1 MMKVYVNQTNT
12 YEGSTVVVEHQ
23 EKDQAA
29 RLELAE
35 SFILCGHQAFRTHI
49 KNIAVFIH
57 KGDRMEVAQGQ
68 FTGKE
73 GEGDLTRLES
83 GMSFMQVRASM
94 SMKEK
99 LRQVRGAICVNR
111 REIAHTRLEAIA
123 GADNSY
129 SLITIFGRGHLAI
142 KAGGAVYVT
151 RCSPVEV
158 VPRSHGNC
166 TEEIPVTVNGT
177 DAFVDPISY
186 VIKSAGSP
194 IHCNDVAPPRY
205 KVGGKWYC
213 SYPELK
219 ECHDPEML
227 PVDEVRIVPV
237 KVNDIG
243 LGKSIYTQEQLE
255 EFAQFQDSQG
265 SRKAYLAETAEMAY
279 SGRNE
284 RGEWGLTLSS
294 ATQGSLIDI
303 VEASFFPLYRVVG
316 PMIVFLSLMLLVW
329 GGLRL
334 IVTILVRI
342 VVIVRCKGC
351 GLWVLTALWGTLFQL
366 AISPFSWMDA
376 AMEGVG
382 VRIGQMM
389 ETEAA
394 REPEE
399 EKPKRKS
406 LSMEDLRRKYSWWPS
421 AGSKEEQP
429 APLID
434 VKAGEEDG
442 ATL

>member
-1 MMKVYVNQTNT
+1 
-12 YEGSTVVVEHQ
+12 
-23 EKDQAA
+23 
-29 RLELAE
+29 
-35 SFILCGHQAFRTHI
+35 
-49 KNIAVFIH
+49 
-57 KGDRMEVAQGQ
+57 
-68 FTGKE
+68 
-73 GEGDLTRLES
+73 
-83 GMSFMQVRASM
+83 MQVQASM

-111 REIAHTRLEAIA
+111 REIAHTRLEAIG
-123 GADNSY
+123 GADNPY

-227 PVDEVRIVPV
+227 PVDEVRIDPV

-243 LGKSIYTQEQLE
+243 LGKSIYTQEQLD
-255 EFAQFQDSQG
+255 EFARLQDSQG
-265 SRKAYLAETAEMAY
+265 TRKAYLAETAVMAY

-284 RGEWGLTLSS
+284 RGEWGLALST
-294 ATQGSLIDI
+294 ATQGFLIDI
-303 VEASFFPLYRVVG
+303 VGASFFPLYRVVG
-316 PMIVFLSLMLLVW
+316 PMIFFLSLMLLVW

-334 IVTILVRI
+334 VITILVRI
-342 VVIVRCKGC
+342 IVIVRCKGC
-351 GLWVLTALWGTLFQL
+351 RLWVMTALWGTLFQL
-366 AISPFSWMDA
+366 AILPFSWVDA
-376 AMEGVG
+376 AREGVG
-382 VRIGQMM
+382 VRVGQTM
-389 ETEAA
+389 ETCT
-394 REPEE
+394 
-399 EKPKRKS
+399 S
-406 LSMEDLRRKYSWWPS
+406 VTIFTTKYVFSCHINIYIVYRNMNMS
-421 AGSKEEQP
+421 ISDAVYRIFGYMVYSIM
-429 APLID
+429 L
-434 VKAGEEDG
+434 
-442 ATL
+442 

>member
-1 MMKVYVNQTNT
+1 VLNRQVAQGLYEITLREEFARLNELTGSLTLTSGVQVAAGDKSIVDSLEGTVVWEYDSMACPQTIVRLYRGMMKAYVNQTNT
-12 YEGSTVVVEHQ
+12 YEGSTVIVEHQ
-23 EKDQAA
+23 DKDQVAG
-29 RLELAE
+29 LELAE
-35 SFILCGHQAFRTHI
+35 SFILCGHQTFRTHI

-57 KGDRMEVAQGQ
+57 KDDRMEVSQGW

-111 REIAHTRLEAIA
+111 REIAHTRLEAVA
-123 GADNSY
+123 GADNPY

-142 KAGGAVYVT
+142 KAGRAVYVT

-158 VPRSHGNC
+158 VPRSHGSC
-166 TEEIPVTVNGT
+166 TEEIPVTVNRT

-227 PVDEVRIVPV
+227 PVDEVRSDPV

-255 EFAQFQDSQG
+255 EFARFQDSQG
-265 SRKAYLAETAEMAY
+265 P
-279 SGRNE
+279 GRPTW
-284 RGEWGLTLSS
+284 R
-294 ATQGSLIDI
+294 
-303 VEASFFPLYRVVG
+303 R
-316 PMIVFLSLMLLVW
+316 
-329 GGLRL
+329 
-334 IVTILVRI
+334 
-342 VVIVRCKGC
+342 
-351 GLWVLTALWGTLFQL
+351 
-366 AISPFSWMDA
+366 
-376 AMEGVG
+376 
-382 VRIGQMM
+382 
-389 ETEAA
+389 
-394 REPEE
+394 
-399 EKPKRKS
+399 
-406 LSMEDLRRKYSWWPS
+406 LRRWPTAAATRKGSW
-421 AGSKEEQP
+421 G
-429 APLID
+429 
-434 VKAGEEDG
+434 
-442 ATL
+442 